1 MAGTAAFID
10 VLPNLNGF
18 GGKLVSGAQSQVANA
33 GTRLGD
39 AMAKSMNAAA
49 SKNGRTASSP
59 TSKRPKKKP
68 RTPSNKPPRK
78 SARPATSSA

>member
-49 SKNGRTASSP
+49 SKNGTDGIVANLETAE
-59 TSKRPKKKP
+59 KKP